1 MHKLNQYKKKKIS
14 NIITERAKSIL
25 RRRKIEES
33 MVWFAGR
40 RKKNS
45 EIIKH

>member
-25 RRRKIEES
+25 RRRKIEEES

-40 RKKNS
+40 RKKTV
-45 EIIKH
+45 K